1 MQGYLD
7 HKEADTRSKLIDPR
21 LHESGW
27 DEDRIKREYYI
38 SVGRIL
44 NGDGSRTSRKWVD
57 YVLFYPDSRGHIIA
71 VVEAKRARED
81 PYLGLEQAKRYAK
94 MLDVPFAYAT
104 NGLKI
109 IEYDFFT
116 KQVRE
121 LEKFPTPQ
129 ELWERYSRQKGL
141 DEAVKR
147 VRTNPLEVP
156 YYIRDK
162 KPRYY
167 QEVAVKRAIE
177 EILLGR
183 KRLLLTM
190 ATGSGKTFVAFQ
202 IVWKLYKSGFVRKVL
217 FIVDR
222 VYLRGQAYNAFEAF
236 GNARWELKGD
246 NINFAKD
253 IYFATY
259 QTLYSEK
266 NGKRLYQHFDSDYFD
281 LVIIDECHR
290 SGWNRWHDIL
300 KYFGRAIHLGL
311 TATPK
316 RSDNVDVY
324 EYFGE
329 PVYEYKLAQGIE
341 DGYLAPPE
349 EIIRVYTNVDKNGKI
364 NFKEL
369 RTAGIRLEIPEGAE
383 LKEYYTAG
391 EFEKT
396 IILPD
401 RTRAI
406 VGWIADFLEKTDP
419 FAKTV
424 IFCPTQRHAREVA
437 ALLNNYFNPKF
448 NVDNYAYPIV
458 SDDSEAHNILR
469 NSFASAREPFPVV
482 ATTVDMLS
490 TGIDVPTIKNI
501 IFLKNVGSK
510 VEFHQIIGRASR
522 LYTKED
528 ILKKKYTFRVIDF
541 TGATRLFDEWDFP
554 RYEPKEDRPTDWYLN
569 MVIVDDETLEPVK
582 GADVVVHIK
591 PGKPVHVVSGDDG
604 TIFLSNVPREA
615 VSVDIRAREYKPK
628 KTYVSTFPRPNNRA
642 TVTLRKLQPENRAP
656 ITVHGLNVFIEEENR
671 IKIEVRGNKVL
682 EAEYVRYT
690 KEQVRRRVASLN
702 DLKRIWLDRKARMQF
717 KKDLKKA
724 GIDLKLLSLIE
735 KVPEA
740 DEFDLLAHILF
751 DAPIVTRDERAEL
764 FREVKK
770 EFIRKFGR
778 KGRDVILDL
787 LDHYRLYGLSEIED
801 PKVFELPAFK
811 EYGGLR
817 GVLRLFGGVK
827 GLKKLLEEIEKG
839 LYADL
844 MEG

>member
-1 MQGYLD
+1 MGRYSD
-7 HKEADTRSKLIDPR
+7 YSEADTRSKLIDPK

-27 DEDRIKREYYI
+27 DEDRIRREYVI

-44 NGDGSRTSRKWVD
+44 NNDGSRTSPKRAD
-57 YVLFYPDSRGHIIA
+57 YVLFYPNFQGHIIA
-71 VVEAKRARED
+71 VVEAKKASED
-81 PYLGLEQAKRYAK
+81 PYLGLEQAKGYAK
-94 MLDVPFAYAT
+94 ALDAPFAYAT

-109 IEYDFFT
+109 VEYDFFT
-116 KQVRE
+116 KQTRE
-121 LEKFPTPQ
+121 LDAFPEPD
-129 ELWERYSRQKGL
+129 ELWERYTKRKGL
-141 DEAVKR
+141 DEAIRRAKS
-147 VRTNPLEVP
+147 NPLAVP
-156 YYIRDK
+156 FYVRDK

-167 QEVAVKRAIE
+167 QEVAVRRAIE

-202 IVWKLYKSGFVRKVL
+202 IAWKLYQSGFLKKIL
-217 FIVDR
+217 FVVDR

-253 IYFATY
+253 VYFATY

-266 NGKRLYQHFDSDYFD
+266 NGKKVYQHFDPDYFD

-300 KYFGRAIHLGL
+300 KYFGNAIHLGL

-324 EYFGE
+324 KYFGE

-349 EIIRVYTNVDKNGKI
+349 EIVRVYTNVDKEGRI
-364 NFKEL
+364 TFKEL
-369 RTAGIRLEIPEGAE
+369 RSAGVQLEIPEGAE
-383 LKEYYTAG
+383 LKEYYTAE
-391 EFEKT
+391 EFEKS

-406 VGWIADFLEKTDP
+406 VSWIAKFLEDTDP

-448 NVDNYAYPIV
+448 RVDNYAYPII
-458 SDDSEAHNILR
+458 SDDPEAHRVLR
-469 NSFASAREPFPVV
+469 NSFANAEEQFPVV
-482 ATTVDMLS
+482 ATTVDVLS
-490 TGIDVPTIKNI
+490 TGIDVPPIRNI
-501 IFLKNVGSK
+501 IFLKHVGSK

-522 LYTKED
+522 LYDRTRKF
-528 ILKKKYTFRVIDF
+528 TFRIIDF
-541 TGATRLFDEWDFP
+541 TGATRLFDSWDFP
-554 RYEPKEDRPTDWYLN
+554 KFKPDKDRPTDWYLN
-569 MVIVDDETLEPVK
+569 MLIVDDETLKPIK
-582 GADVVVHIK
+582 GADVVVHVK
-591 PGKPVHVVSGDDG
+591 PGKPVHIVADDSGR
-604 TIFLSNVPREA
+604 IFLSNVPREA
-615 VSVDIRAREYKPK
+615 VLVDIRASGYRPK
-628 KTYVSTFPRPNNRA
+628 KTYVSTFPRPDNQA
-642 TVTLRKLQPENRAP
+642 TVTLRKLKPENKAP
-656 ITVHGLNVFIEEENR
+656 ITVRGINVYIQEENK
-671 IKIEVRGNKVL
+671 IKIEIKGNKVL
-682 EAEYVRYT
+682 EAEYVKYT
-690 KEQVRRRVASLN
+690 KEQVRRRVTSLT
-702 DLKRIWLDRKARMQF
+702 DLKKIWLDRKARLRF
-717 KKDLKKA
+717 KEDLKKA

-740 DEFDLLAHILF
+740 DEFDLLANLLF
-751 DAPIVTRDERAEL
+751 DAPIVSRDERAHLFLEL
-764 FREVKK
+764 KK
-770 EFIRKFGR
+770 EFMDKFGE
-778 KGRDVILDL
+778 KGREIILDL
-787 LDHYRLYGLSEIED
+787 IDHYRLYGLSEIED
-801 PKVFELPAFK
+801 PRVFELPEFK
-811 EYGGLR
+811 AYGGLK
-817 GVLRLFGGVK
+817 GIAKLFGGGK
-827 GLKKLLEEIEKG
+827 GLRKVLEEIEKG